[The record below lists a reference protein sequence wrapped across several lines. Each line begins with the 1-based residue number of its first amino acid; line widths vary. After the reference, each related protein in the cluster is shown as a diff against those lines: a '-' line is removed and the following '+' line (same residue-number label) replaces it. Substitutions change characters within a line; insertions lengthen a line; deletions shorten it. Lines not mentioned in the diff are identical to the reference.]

1 MALAVLLCGFALLL
15 VAGVPIAFCFLISSF
30 AYFFASDTPM
40 SVSAQLLS
48 GGVRGFTL
56 LAIPLYI
63 FAGEL
68 MNTGGITERIFAF
81 ANALVGHIRGGLG
94 HVNVVASMIF
104 AGMSGSSSAD
114 AAGLGRVEIRA
125 MMEQGYRADFAA
137 AITGVSSTIGPIIP
151 PSIHLVIF
159 GALAEVGIDYL
170 FLAGIVPGV
179 IMGICLML
187 AIYIQV
193 RAGREVCPLH
203 SWPGIRNVLRALL
216 RAILPLTAPII
227 IVGGILSGVFTPT
240 EAGAV
245 AVIYAFLLGVI
256 YGELRFKEIYWAMV
270 RAVKS
275 TVVVMFI
282 LATAKVFAWGV
293 TVERVPELLSG
304 GLFTVSSEPAIVLLM
319 VLGLLLVLGTFES
332 ASANLVIVTPI
343 LIPMAPALGLDIV
356 HFGVVIVLAL
366 MIGIITPPVGISLYI
381 VSDISG
387 VSFERVSRAV
397 VPYIFAL
404 VVALLL
410 VAFLPDA
417 VMYIPKWY
425 GYVP

>member
-1 MALAVLLCGFALLL
+1 MALAVLLVSFAILLL
-15 VAGVPIAFCFLISSF
+15 FGVPIAFCFLISSF
-30 AYFFASDTPM
+30 AYFLASGTPL

-56 LAIPLYI
+56 LAIPLYV

-68 MNTGGITERIFAF
+68 MNVGGITERIFGF

-94 HVNVVASMIF
+94 HVNVLASMIF

-114 AAGLGRVEIRA
+114 AAGLGRVEIQA
-125 MMEQGYRADFAA
+125 MKEQGYRPEFAA

-170 FLAGIVPGV
+170 FLAGIVPGM
-179 IMGICLML
+179 IMGLCLML
-187 AIYIQV
+187 AIYLQVWSGREICPIHAWPGAKAVARAMV
-193 RAGREVCPLH
+193 RA
-203 SWPGIRNVLRALL
+203 VLP
-216 RAILPLTAPII
+216 ISAPII
-227 IVGGILSGVFTPT
+227 IVGGILGGVFTPT

-245 AVIYAFLLGVI
+245 AVVYAFTLGVL
-256 YGELRFKEIYWAMV
+256 YGELRLPQIYQAMV
-270 RAVKS
+270 RAVRS

-282 LATAKVFAWGV
+282 LATAKVFAWGI
-293 TVERVPELLSG
+293 TVERVPELLSS
-304 GLFTVSSEPAIVLLM
+304 GLFNLTSEPSLVLLM
-319 VLGLLLVLGTFES
+319 VMGLLLLLGTFES

-343 LIPMAPALGLDIV
+343 LVPMAPALGLNIV

-366 MIGIITPPVGISLYI
+366 MIGIITPPVGISLFI

-387 VSFERVSRAV
+387 VSFEKVSRAV
-397 VPYIFAL
+397 IPYIIAL

-410 VAFLPDA
+410 VAYLPDA

-425 GYVP
+425 GYAP